1 MIPSLNARRA
11 IVILIGAAAMA
22 GALWA
27 YAYRAPVV
35 ATPLTVVAKPA
46 PVTPIVDGATLDFSG
61 GKPAVGTS
69 AADKAAMDAALK
81 QIDEAN
87 KSVTFPA
94 DTTAK
99 K

>member
-1 MIPSLNARRA
+1 MLPSLNTRR
-11 IVILIGAAAMA
+11 VISSLIGAAVTIA
-22 GALWA
+22 ALWA
-27 YAYRAPVV
+27 YAYRAPV
-35 ATPLTVVAKPA
+35 APKPA

-61 GKPAVGTS
+61 GKPSVGTS

-94 DTTAK
+94 DTAAK